1 MKKAFS
7 LIELLISIAIF
18 SFVYLVMS
26 NIITELKTSENFIK
40 HNYKEFDYK
49 EKILKT
55 LYMDLL
61 NATYFKIVKRNN
73 EFSTIYLRTTNS
85 LYALSYPFVVWY
97 VTGAGNL
104 IRVESLN
111 KRLLPLERIGYLYD
125 FGKVKIFKI
134 YQNKN
139 KFFIFYKHNKP
150 LYFEF
155 YKG

>member
-1 MKKAFS
+1 MKKSFS
-7 LIELLISIAIF
+7 LIELLISITIF

-40 HNYKEFDYK
+40 HNYKKFDYK

-55 LYMDLL
+55 LYMDML

-73 EFSTIYLRTTNS
+73 KFSTIYLRTTNS
-85 LYALSYPFVVWY
+85 LYNLSYPFVVWY
-97 VTGAGNL
+97 VTGSGNL

-111 KRLLPLERIGYLYD
+111 KRFLPLEKIGYLYD
-125 FGKVKIFKI
+125 FGKVKIFRI

-139 KFFIFYKHNKP
+139 KFFIFYKQYKP

>member
-1 MKKAFS
+1 MKKSFS
-7 LIELLISIAIF
+7 LIELLISITIF

-40 HNYKEFDYK
+40 HNYKKFDYK

-55 LYMDLL
+55 LYMDML

-73 EFSTIYLRTTNS
+73 TFSTIYLRTTNS
-85 LYALSYPFVVWY
+85 LYNLSYPFVVWY
-97 VTGAGNL
+97 VTGSGNL

-111 KRLLPLERIGYLYD
+111 KRFLPLEKIGYLYD
-125 FGKVKIFKI
+125 FGKVKIFRI

-139 KFFIFYKHNKP
+139 KFFVFYKHYKP